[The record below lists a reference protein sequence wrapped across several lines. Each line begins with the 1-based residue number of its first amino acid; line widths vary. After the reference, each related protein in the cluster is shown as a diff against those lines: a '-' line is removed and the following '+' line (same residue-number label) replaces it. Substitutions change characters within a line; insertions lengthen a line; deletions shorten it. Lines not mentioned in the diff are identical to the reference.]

1 LSCQL
6 CPAGSYAPKLI
17 ESSYFDEWPSNF
29 KTNCN
34 LETEAGN
41 PLQCDVFKGWFV
53 NKNQLIDS
61 SGSKGI
67 PQGLKFSMK
76 SFLNI
81 TSVYGGKIQIT
92 YRMSGF

>member
-1 LSCQL
+1 M

-17 ESSYFDEWPSNF
+17 ESSYFDEWPTNF

-34 LETEAGN
+34 LVTEAGN
-41 PLQCDVFKGWFV
+41 PLLCDIYKGWFV

-67 PQGLKFSMK
+67 P
-76 SFLNI
+76 
-81 TSVYGGKIQIT
+81 
-92 YRMSGF
+92 